1 MRRAQLR
8 SDPFADNAA
17 HLPGALRGAI
27 KFIVDQ
33 GTEVPAIRE
42 RQRAFLDSAATK
54 LAPLTVT
61 I

>member
-42 RQRAFLDSAATK
+42 RQRASTAQQRSSRRSR
-54 LAPLTVT
+54 
-61 I
+61 